1 MKSANGMKSKNGV
14 GGFIKRHKLTLA
26 GVALALLALKAVAET
41 LPPDPGMHLQRTFDR
56 VEASLSLTDEQAQ
69 AWAVAESATLAQLKS
84 GMEQR
89 KSIRDTVRSTLS
101 ENEPDLHALSDNL
114 LNDMETHLAERKTNH
129 DVWLSVYDSLTAEQQ
144 VLARK
149 AVLAELTKME
159 NKHHKGQPPMDSGH
173 RMRAP
178 ASSF

>member
-1 MKSANGMKSKNGV
+1 MKTTNHV
-14 GGFIKRHKLTLA
+14 GGFIKRHKLKLA
-26 GVALALLALKAVAET
+26 GIVLALLALKGVAET
-41 LPPDPGMHLQRTFDR
+41 LPPNPEAHLQRAFDR
-56 VEASLSLTDEQAQ
+56 VEASLTLTDEQAQ
-69 AWAVAESATLAQLKS
+69 AWATAESTTLEQLMN

-89 KSIRDTVRSTLS
+89 KSIRDTVRSTLA
-101 ENEPDLHALSDNL
+101 ENEPDLHALSNAL
-114 LNDMETHLAERKTNH
+114 LNEMETHLAERKANH

-144 VLARK
+144 GLARK

-159 NKHHKGQPPMDSGH
+159 NRHHKGQPPMDSGH